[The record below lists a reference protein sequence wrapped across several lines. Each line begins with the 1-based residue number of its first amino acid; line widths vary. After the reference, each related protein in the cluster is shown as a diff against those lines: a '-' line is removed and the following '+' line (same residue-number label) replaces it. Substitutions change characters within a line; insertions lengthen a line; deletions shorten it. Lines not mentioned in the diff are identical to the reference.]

1 MCRNVTLNRLFW
13 PAVLCLLACMGV
25 ALFTSALGESDT
37 WDEGAHLVSGYAYWK
52 TGSYAIGADHPPLG
66 RLLEALPL
74 LALDLKLPVE
84 QMDQPSLGRV
94 FLYRNRVPA
103 ETIFALARSMTMLV
117 TLALGLALAVWTRAH
132 FGAFTALA
140 ALALFAFDP
149 NFLAH
154 GRYTTNDV
162 IVVLFYFLSIITWTE
177 YLADNRRRSQVATG
191 LAVGLAVLSKTSA
204 FIALPVFVLLYGV
217 YWYKERSTHCSLR
230 HMARSLATVCALAA
244 VTVLLFYLPDA
255 LRTSPPTLVHALDNT
270 ISKSTAGHQAYLLGQ
285 ISMHGWWYYFPV
297 VMAVKSTSAVVVLL
311 LAGAFCLLRRPRIEF
326 RLLAVL
332 IAAASFLAVAMAGRI
347 NIGVRHI
354 LPIYP
359 LVYVACGV
367 MIARWAHAK
376 WRTVLI
382 AVLLLAHAAE
392 SAAIY
397 PHYVAFFNTL
407 SGGPVH
413 GTRYLSD
420 SNIDWGQDAK
430 HLRTYLETHHID
442 DACICYFGNADF
454 AYYRIKG
461 RYLPPN
467 TSEADLTRLN
477 CVAAVSVT
485 PLTGL
490 YVPANG
496 FGWLRSQS
504 PIARVG
510 YSIYIYDLRK
520 RAE

>member
-1 MCRNVTLNRLFW
+1 
-13 PAVLCLLACMGV
+13 MGV

-52 TGSYAIGADHPPLG
+52 TGSYAIGAEHPPLG
-66 RLLEALPL
+66 RLWETLPL
-74 LALDLKLPVE
+74 LALNLTLPAE
-84 QMDQPSLGRV
+84 QMDQPSLGRT
-94 FLYRNRVPA
+94 FIYHNRAPA
-103 ETIFALARSMTMLV
+103 ETILALARSMNMLV
-117 TLALGLALAVWTRAH
+117 TLALGFALAWWTRRH
-132 FGAFTALA
+132 FGAAA
-140 ALALFAFDP
+140 ALMAVALFALDP

-162 IVVLFYFLSIITWTE
+162 IVALTYFLCAITWQD
-177 YLADNRRRSQVATG
+177 YLITNRRRSLVTTGIAAG
-191 LAVGLAVLSKTSA
+191 LALLSKTSA
-204 FIALPVFVLLYGV
+204 LIALPAFALLYGV

-230 HMARSLATVCALAA
+230 HMATSLVTVGALAA
-244 VTVLLFYLPDA
+244 VIVSLFYLPDA
-255 LRTSPPTLVHALDNT
+255 LRTSPPTLVRALDNT
-270 ISKSTAGHQAYLLGQ
+270 ISKSTLGHQAYLLGQ
-285 ISMHGWWYYFPV
+285 ISMKGWWYYFPV

-311 LAGAFCLLRRPRIEF
+311 LVGVVCLLRRPRLEF

-332 IAAASFLAVAMAGRI
+332 IAAVSFLAVAMAVRI

-354 LPIYP
+354 LPVYP

-367 MIARWAHAK
+367 MIARWARAK
-376 WRTVLI
+376 WHAALV
-382 AVLLLAHAAE
+382 AMLLFAHVAE

-397 PHYVAFFNTL
+397 PHYLAFFNTL
-407 SGGPVH
+407 SGGPAH

-467 TSEADLTRLN
+467 TSEADLKRLN
-477 CVAAVSVT
+477 CAAAVSVT

-490 YVPANG
+490 YVPASG
-496 FGWLRSQS
+496 LSWLRSQS
-504 PIARVG
+504 PTARVG